1 MDHKMVKRTKEAN
14 RFRSAKAP
22 VMSAGVIAANIS
34 WKAAN
39 STNGMVTA

>member
-1 MDHKMVKRTKEAN
+1 VNRTKDAN

-34 WKAAN
+34 WKAAKR
-39 STNGMVTA
+39 TNGIVVA

>member
-1 MDHKMVKRTKEAN
+1 MTKLAK

-34 WKAAN
+34 WNAAN
-39 STNGMVTA
+39 RTNGMVVA